1 MEVGYV
7 RVSSIGQNTERQ
19 LDGIQLEKVFTDHQ
33 SGKDKERTALREC
46 LNFVREG
53 DTLHV
58 HSIDRMARNLADL
71 LSLIKELN
79 GKGVVVQFHK
89 EGLLFTGDDSP
100 MQKLHLQI
108 VGAVAEFERALIRE
122 RQAEG
127 IALAKKKGVYMGR
140 KRSRTMDTIKDIVME
155 AAETK
160 NVAAVARKNKVSR
173 NTLYRWAKLI
183 GQPLS

>member
-1 MEVGYV
+1 MEIGYI
-7 RVSSIGQNTERQ
+7 RVSSVDQNTERQ
-19 LDGIQLEKVFTDHQ
+19 LAGINLEKIFTDRQ
-33 SGKDKERTALREC
+33 SGKSADRPALREC

-79 GKGVVVQFHK
+79 GKGVIVAFHK
-89 EGLLFTGDDSP
+89 EGLVFTGDDSP

-108 VGAVAEFERALIRE
+108 VGAVAEFERSLIRE

-127 IALAKKKGVYMGR
+127 IAMAKKRGVYMGR
-140 KRSRTMDTIKDIVME
+140 KRSRSMDAIEETVRE
-155 AAETK
+155 AI
-160 NVAAVARKNKVSR
+160 AADNIAATARKNKISR
-173 NTLYRWAKLI
+173 TTMYRWIRLVRSK
-183 GQPLS
+183 G